1 VPITSVADLGIL
13 EQARSMAKIQEHSM
27 SVSPST
33 TRLPVHRRDFFGD
46 FGDQSENQR
55 GVNHYMKEFPAN
67 LLMAL
72 AWFFRSFERSRSE
85 AGKYAGID
93 GSLCS
98 RLLNLDVIQ
107 IEAMI
112 A

>member
-1 VPITSVADLGIL
+1 
-13 EQARSMAKIQEHSM
+13 
-27 SVSPST
+27 
-33 TRLPVHRRDFFGD
+33 
-46 FGDQSENQR
+46 
-55 GVNHYMKEFPAN
+55 MKEFPAN